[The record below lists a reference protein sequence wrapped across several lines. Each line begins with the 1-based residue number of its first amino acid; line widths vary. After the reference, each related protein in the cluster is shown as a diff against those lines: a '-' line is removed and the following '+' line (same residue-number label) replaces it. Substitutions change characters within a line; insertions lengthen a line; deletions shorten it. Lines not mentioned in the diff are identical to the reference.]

1 MLNCTYLRL
10 DLGKK
15 SWLEDT
21 NFRISIVFKG
31 MEPDEIRDVQ
41 GVSPG
46 TIQDLKMKELIRNSS
61 NRKKKNNNNNK
72 ELLVRLEES

>member
-1 MLNCTYLRL
+1 
-10 DLGKK
+10 
-15 SWLEDT
+15 
-21 NFRISIVFKG
+21 

-61 NRKKKNNNNNK
+61 NRKKKNNNNNNK